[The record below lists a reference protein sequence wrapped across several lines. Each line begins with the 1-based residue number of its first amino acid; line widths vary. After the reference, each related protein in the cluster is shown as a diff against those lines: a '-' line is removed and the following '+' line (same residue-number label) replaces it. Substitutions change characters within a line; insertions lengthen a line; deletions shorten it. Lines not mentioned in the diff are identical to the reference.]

1 MSITLFRYMLVTLFS
16 LLTAA
21 AVQAGEGR
29 TRLDRYFSDFVTLQ
43 ARFEQTLVDENG
55 KALERSQGTVYLWRP
70 GRFRWDYEAPYE
82 QSIVADGKKVWIYD
96 EDLAQVT
103 VKPLE
108 TALGNTPALLLDNRA
123 DIDKGFTVVEG
134 GEAGSLVW
142 LALKPKDQETPYATI
157 RLGFDASALRVM
169 ELRDNFGQTTRIRFS
184 KEQRNAT
191 FKHSLFGFTPPPG
204 VDVLD
209 AAGDS

>member
-1 MSITLFRYMLVTLFS
+1 MSIIPFRYVLVTLFS

-96 EDLAQVT
+96 
-103 VKPLE
+103 
-108 TALGNTPALLLDNRA
+108 
-123 DIDKGFTVVEG
+123 
-134 GEAGSLVW
+134 
-142 LALKPKDQETPYATI
+142 
-157 RLGFDASALRVM
+157 M

-184 KEQRNAT
+184 KEQRNAKL
-191 FKHSLFGFTPPPG
+191 KHSLFGFTPPPG